1 MALGNVTPRPSR
13 GWQGGSSSGL
23 ELTAHPHFNQR
34 AEGVGEI
41 GPPSPP
47 NLCPQPPISPS
58 GPSKSHECSQ
68 GGRRGVPGWGQG
80 TLEKIVKKFYSEAS
94 IQGAAGC
101 RNPVGPNSSTSPSP
115 PPGRGWEAACGREGR
130 SLEAPRSRGHLARSA
145 AGRTGPARGRCSR
158 SGARGPRCLFSR
170 TLERDCSFFFKTKQD
185 FSPIQVYLFK
195 ASANTKV
202 LVMYI
207 DLSGNLIPLYLKSPA
222 GDSCREGCGGG
233 ADSPAPRAQRRT
245 LEFLLNFIPGEK
257 RSASLGLFEWEG
269 RTRKASPRSGDWE
282 AASSEVSARDLGGG
296 GCGGI

>member
-1 MALGNVTPRPSR
+1 MPKSSRAKLLNLTFPAARARVGSGLREGGAEPGGAQVPGTPGTLSR
-13 GWQGGSSSGL
+13 G
-23 ELTAHPHFNQR
+23 EDR
-34 AEGVGEI
+34 AGTRQV
-41 GPPSPP
+41 
-47 NLCPQPPISPS
+47 QP
-58 GPSKSHECSQ
+58 E
-68 GGRRGVPGWGQG
+68 
-80 TLEKIVKKFYSEAS
+80 
-94 IQGAAGC
+94 
-101 RNPVGPNSSTSPSP
+101 
-115 PPGRGWEAACGREGR
+115 R
-130 SLEAPRSRGHLARSA
+130 SPRSAVLIFTDIRKG
-145 AGRTGPARGRCSR
+145 
-158 SGARGPRCLFSR
+158 LF
-170 TLERDCSFFFKTKQD
+170 FFFKTKQD

>member
-47 NLCPQPPISPS
+47 NLCPQPPICPS

-170 TLERDCSFFFKTKQD
+170 TLERDCSFFF
-185 FSPIQVYLFK
+185 
-195 ASANTKV
+195 
-202 LVMYI
+202 
-207 DLSGNLIPLYLKSPA
+207 
-222 GDSCREGCGGG
+222 
-233 ADSPAPRAQRRT
+233 
-245 LEFLLNFIPGEK
+245 
-257 RSASLGLFEWEG
+257 
-269 RTRKASPRSGDWE
+269 
-282 AASSEVSARDLGGG
+282 
-296 GCGGI
+296 